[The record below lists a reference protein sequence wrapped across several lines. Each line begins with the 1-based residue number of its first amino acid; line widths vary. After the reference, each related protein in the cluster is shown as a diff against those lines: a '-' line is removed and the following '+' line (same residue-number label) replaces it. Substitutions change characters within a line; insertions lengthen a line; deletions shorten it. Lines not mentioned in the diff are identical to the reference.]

1 MRLPF
6 PVLLILHTND
16 GGIQNAVTVVDD
28 LIFDSTQKLAL
39 KLCEESFKFLCHRNG
54 GLQKFEAIY
63 MFHDSVIKKEMD
75 QKSCNTLNLSI

>member
-6 PVLLILHTND
+6 PVLLILHTID
-16 GGIQNAVTVVDD
+16 GAIQNAVTVVDD